1 MSAAQVD
8 PHDKMRSRD
17 VSKVAR
23 GEQAPRPAHEPG
35 QISQRPSKPNP
46 DPRHHHDDHDQFIQ
60 KFVEPGTAPA
70 DIRFPANNQ
79 TRHCYARYIEY
90 HRCLKE
96 KDEEHKGECEKFAKY
111 YRALC
116 PSEWIERW
124 NEQREQGNFPGPI

>member
-23 GEQAPRPAHEPG
+23 GEQAPRPPHEPG

-46 DPRHHHDDHDQFIQ
+46 DPRHHHDDHDQ
-60 KFVEPGTAPA
+60 PGTAPA

-90 HRCLKE
+90 HR
-96 KDEEHKGECEKFAKY
+96 
-111 YRALC
+111 
-116 PSEWIERW
+116 
-124 NEQREQGNFPGPI
+124 

>member
-17 VSKVAR
+17 VNKVAR

-35 QISQRPSKPNP
+35 QISQRPSQPSP
-46 DPRHHHDDHDQFIQ
+46 DPRHYHHDDDRDQLI
-60 KFVEPGTAPA
+60 
-70 DIRFPANNQ
+70 
-79 TRHCYARYIEY
+79 H
-90 HRCLKE
+90 KE
-96 KDEEHKGECEKFAKY
+96 KDEDEVGECEKLAKY

-124 NEQREQGNFPGPI
+124 NEQREQGIFPGPI